1 MILDKLLQFSS
12 AQALTSTGTAA
23 STNVIDL
30 GVARNVGPS
39 PGIRARASVNT
50 TFTSGGA
57 GTLQAVLQGSA
68 DNSTFY
74 TLAAGEVFALA
85 ALVAGAVLLDVEV
98 PSNMGANAPPRYLR
112 MAYVI
117 ATAAMTGGAVDA
129 QLSLDTENRYDYA
142 PGVAINT

>member
-12 AQALTSTGTAA
+12 AQAPTTGTTV

-30 GVARNVGPS
+30 GVGRNIGVS

-57 GTLQAVLQGSA
+57 GTLQAILQGSA

-74 TLAAGEVFALA
+74 TMAASEVYALA
-85 ALVAGAVLLDVEV
+85 ALVQGAVLLDVEV
-98 PSNMGANAPPRYLR
+98 PNNAGSRAPPRYLR

-117 ATAAMTGGAVDA
+117 ATADMTAGAIDA
-129 QLSLDTENRYDYA
+129 QLSLDT
-142 PGVAINT
+142 PGNHAYPAGINISV